1 MLQMNANMAASS
13 NYLNSPFLR
22 PLGAFEE
29 LFWLLDQQRFVHFV
43 MAAEVKGRTTVDNWR
58 RALDLVQ
65 QRHPLFSVGIERNAE
80 NRPCFRTDSTNP
92 IALRVVQERNATQ
105 RWEFQAELEF
115 SIPFNPA
122 QAPLVRAV
130 LLHEEQRAVCLLAIH
145 PSIADG
151 RSVAFVIRDLLQA
164 LSGKPLARLPVPPSL
179 EEILG
184 ITSNGISYPGPYNES
199 PASGEQ
205 RSSVFVNETDTRPR
219 VKTLAL
225 TTRLTSQLRERA
237 RQEGTTVH
245 GALSSAFAV
254 ACWEIFDEL
263 NGSPIRVMS
272 PIDTRKLLGLSE
284 ECAMRVGSAT
294 VPIEPCE
301 ATTFWDI
308 ARSATTGLTRAQ
320 TLEAIRATRHGMQE
334 VLKPGL
340 DVPTAAAIAA
350 QGFAHD
356 ILLTNLGNLGYETDF
371 GELELK
377 AVWGPAATARL
388 VDAHTIGVTTIN
400 GSLRL
405 VQTTFAPAGS
415 LLESVEEILVSA
427 CATRKHVMVAQ
438 LPG

>member
-1 MLQMNANMAASS
+1 MNSNMAASP
-13 NYLNSPFLR
+13 NYPNSPFLR

-29 LFWLLDQQRFVHFV
+29 LFWLLDQQRPVHFV
-43 MAAEVKGRTTVDNWR
+43 MAAEVEGRTTVDDWR

-65 QRHPLFSVGIERNAE
+65 QRHPLFSVRIERNAE
-80 NRPCFRTDSTNP
+80 NRPCFRKDGTNP
-92 IALRVVQERNATQ
+92 IPLRVVQERNATQ
-105 RWEFQAELEF
+105 RWKFQAELEL

-122 QAPLVRAV
+122 RAPLVRAV
-130 LLHEEQRAVCLLAIH
+130 LLYEEQRAVCLIAIH
-145 PSIADG
+145 YSIADG

-184 ITSNGISYPGPYNES
+184 IASNGVSYPGSDNEP

-205 RSSVFVNETDTRPR
+205 RSSVFVNEANTRPR

-225 TTRLTSQLRERA
+225 TTHLTSRLRERA

-245 GALSSAFAV
+245 GALSSALAI

-284 ECAMRVGSAT
+284 ECAMRVGSGT
-294 VPIEPCE
+294 VPIEPYE

-308 ARSATTGLTRAQ
+308 ARSATTGLTKAQ
-320 TLEAIRATRHGMQE
+320 TLEAIRATQHGMHE

-356 ILLTNLGNLGYETDF
+356 ILLTNLGNLGYGTDF